1 MAIISFLKPAEYIE
15 IASMKASLKLLNLD
29 VQGQLDVL
37 RPFLLVQLHFF
48 FFAQLSGRH
57 FSDDLVEF
65 FFLIQCCE
73 GQSTVQLSIQ
83 VKCQKKVFFDVD
95 AEHGIPCYLL
105 WRSICLLVTIFLHPT
120 RNCIQWSNSDVLVV
134 TN

>member
-48 FFAQLSGRH
+48 FFA
-57 FSDDLVEF
+57 
-65 FFLIQCCE
+65 
-73 GQSTVQLSIQ
+73 
-83 VKCQKKVFFDVD
+83 
-95 AEHGIPCYLL
+95 
-105 WRSICLLVTIFLHPT
+105 
-120 RNCIQWSNSDVLVV
+120 
-134 TN
+134 

>member
-1 MAIISFLKPAEYIE
+1 MSVSTKFWDILQSQNDKSSVLRMAIISFLKPAEYIE

-57 FSDDLVEF
+57 FSDDKVEF
-65 FFLIQCCE
+65 FF
-73 GQSTVQLSIQ
+73 S
-83 VKCQKKVFFDVD
+83 
-95 AEHGIPCYLL
+95 
-105 WRSICLLVTIFLHPT
+105 HPM
-120 RNCIQWSNSDVLVV
+120 L
-134 TN
+134 

>member
-57 FSDDLVEF
+57 FSDDKVEF
-65 FFLIQCCE
+65 FF
-73 GQSTVQLSIQ
+73 S
-83 VKCQKKVFFDVD
+83 
-95 AEHGIPCYLL
+95 
-105 WRSICLLVTIFLHPT
+105 HPM
-120 RNCIQWSNSDVLVV
+120 L
-134 TN
+134 

>member
-29 VQGQLDVL
+29 VQGQSNVSRL
-37 RPFLLVQLHFF
+37 FLLVQLHFFF

-57 FSDDLVEF
+57 FSDDKVEF

-73 GQSTVQLSIQ
+73 GQSTV
-83 VKCQKKVFFDVD
+83 
-95 AEHGIPCYLL
+95 
-105 WRSICLLVTIFLHPT
+105 
-120 RNCIQWSNSDVLVV
+120 
-134 TN
+134 

>member
-1 MAIISFLKPAEYIE
+1 MSVSTKFWDILQSQNDKSSVLRMAIISFLKPAEYIE
-15 IASMKASLKLLNLD
+15 IALMKASLKLLNLD

-57 FSDDLVEF
+57 FSDDKVEF

-73 GQSTVQLSIQ
+73 GQSTVSLSIQ
-83 VKCQKKVFFDVD
+83 VKCQKKVFFLMWMQNMVYLF
-95 AEHGIPCYLL
+95 ICYGDQSVS
-105 WRSICLLVTIFLHPT
+105 W
-120 RNCIQWSNSDVLVV
+120 
-134 TN
+134 

>member
-57 FSDDLVEF
+57 FSDVKVEF
-65 FFLIQCCE
+65 FFSSNVVKGNQRC
-73 GQSTVQLSIQ
+73 SLSIQ